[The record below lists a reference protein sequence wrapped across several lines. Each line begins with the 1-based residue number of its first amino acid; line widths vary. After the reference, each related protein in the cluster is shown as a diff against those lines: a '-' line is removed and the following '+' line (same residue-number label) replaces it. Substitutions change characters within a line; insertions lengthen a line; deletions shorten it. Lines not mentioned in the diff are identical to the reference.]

1 MKNVRLLLLLT
12 LVTACDDSANGE
24 VLRLIDDVITIGNQ
38 NVEIVCDCWD
48 EAGFESRA
56 VCLDDQIL
64 PSQRRCVED
73 AYLRDADAS
82 ELFLS
87 CVTPLMGEL
96 GECLDARLSCTEPD
110 LVDARF
116 ADYDLGR
123 ESCVVVPQ
131 SVQRAL
137 DDCSVGGGDDG
148 DAPGESSAT
157 EESGS
162 PGTGEDTGGDTAPD
176 PDSEDDGPAPPQDTG
191 TADEGPA
198 PPDDS
203 STDDGPAPPDDTGTA
218 EGTDWPDDTGGGG
231 GPSPP

>member
-87 CVTPLMGEL
+87 CVTPLMREL

-110 LVDARF
+110 LVDACF

-137 DDCSVGGGDDG
+137 DDCSVGGGD

-218 EGTDWPDDTGGGG
+218 EGTNWPDDTGGGG

>member
-1 MKNVRLLLLLT
+1 MKNVRLLLLT
-12 LVTACDDSANGE
+12 LVTACDDSANDE

-82 ELFLS
+82 ELVLS
-87 CVTPLMGEL
+87 CVTPLMREL

-110 LVDARF
+110 LVDACF

-137 DDCSVGGGDDG
+137 DDCSVGGGDD
-148 DAPGESSAT
+148 P
-157 EESGS
+157 EESGESATPGTGS
-162 PGTGEDTGGDTAPD
+162 PGGGADTGEDTTTPPD
-176 PDSEDDGPAPPQDTG
+176 PGSSDD
-191 TADEGPA
+191 GPA

-203 STDDGPAPPDDTGTA
+203 STDDGPAPPDDPS
-218 EGTDWPDDTGGGG
+218 TDDGPAPPDDTGGGG